1 MADKKDKWS
10 RPDAPPPPLFLGR
23 PERNLVKQVNDELI
37 ERVIGQTIMYYPI
50 SMEYTKF
57 HSLYN
62 EAIEKTFLPPIRV
75 MALIDWNGSETTSV
89 DYGVDRQST
98 IQIHF
103 HKRRLTE
110 DQNLYVQEGDFVLY
124 GEILYEIVTLGQPR
138 ALFGQIPY
146 KVEISAMCIQAR
158 SGVFNAK

>member
-1 MADKKDKWS
+1 
-10 RPDAPPPPLFLGR
+10 
-23 PERNLVKQVNDELI
+23 
-37 ERVIGQTIMYYPI
+37 
-50 SMEYTKF
+50 
-57 HSLYN
+57 
-62 EAIEKTFLPPIRV
+62 